1 MNSQPST
8 GTLKMRWSMMKR
20 IGRGL
25 AAISST
31 ASMKL
36 TWLHTSTAAPS
47 VGMCW
52 SSLMSKRYT
61 KRDSTQATKRSRYSG
76 TSMKM

>member
-1 MNSQPST
+1 
-8 GTLKMRWSMMKR
+8 MKR

-36 TWLHTSTAAPS
+36 TWLQTRIAAPS
-47 VGMCW
+47 VGMF
-52 SSLMSKRYT
+52 SSPRTLKR
-61 KRDSTQATKRSRYSG
+61 
-76 TSMKM
+76 